1 MATTATAENAGRAGI
16 GSRNLEVRLRTLAI
30 DVCKARGVLLTGFP
44 LSERL
49 LARRGVSAMARGK
62 QTSKRTRRRTALPV
76 LGAAGA
82 SLAMTGAA
90 SAALPT
96 DDVQL
101 FPDPAFVLDEEEIS
115 DVSLG
120 TFYVFDRIVDRD
132 LLPIKVA
139 ARGGCRGCGGGA
151 GRCGGGGRCAAAR
164 CGGGRCAVARCGG
177 CRCGVGVVGCRGCGC
192 TCSGCSGACWIVS
205 GFGWAYVC

>member
-1 MATTATAENAGRAGI
+1 MRAARASAHGI
-16 GSRNLEVRLRTLAI
+16 LKSACALLPLTCAKLEECNRPV
-30 DVCKARGVLLTGFP
+30 P

-90 SAALPT
+90 SAALPA

-101 FPDPAFVLDEEEIS
+101 YPDPAFVLDEEEIS

-132 LLPIKVA
+132 ILPVKVA
-139 ARGGCRGCGGGA
+139 ARCGGCRGCGGA
-151 GRCGGGGRCAAAR
+151 GRCGGGGRCAVAR

-177 CRCGVGVVGCRGCGC
+177 RCAVARCAGCRCGVGVVGCRACGC
-192 TCSGCSGACWIVS
+192 TCSGCSGACWVVS